1 MPLVL
6 RKRRKVYIIILTIL
20 IVLAVGTF
28 LDIWISSNYLF
39 IRNYTAEVSN
49 TNGKT
54 IQPVVI
60 SDLHDHQFGSNN
72 KRLVDKIAGINPD
85 AIFMDGD
92 MLNAESDNAAI
103 PCALIQQLKDV
114 APVYYALGNNENGYI
129 SNKHPDLVNQLE
141 ESGAIVLDKSYVD
154 IDLDGVPVRLGGMYD
169 YAFGLDGNNTALAA
183 PEDVL
188 SFLQDYQ
195 NTDRVKI
202 MLSHRPESYVFGDAS
217 KTWKIDL
224 IICGHVHGGQVVLPF
239 LGGLYGGDQ
248 EWFPEYVHGLYQK
261 DNFQMFITSGL
272 GSNKQKL
279 PRFNNPPEIAVLNI
293 EV

>member
-1 MPLVL
+1 MVL
-6 RKRRKVYIIILTIL
+6 NSKKRRKVPIIILTVF
-20 IVLAVGTF
+20 IVLVLCF
-28 LDIWISSNYLF
+28 IIDLWVSSNYLVT
-39 IRNYTAEVSN
+39 RKYTVELSN
-49 TNGKT
+49 TIGKT
-54 IQPVVI
+54 IKAVVI
-60 SDLHDHQFGSNN
+60 SDLHDYQFGSNN
-72 KRLVDKIAGINPD
+72 RRLVDKIAGIKPD
-85 AIFMDGD
+85 VIFMDGD
-92 MLNAESDNAAI
+92 MLNAESDSVSV
-103 PCALIQQLKDV
+103 PCNLIQQLKDV
-114 APVYYALGNNENGYI
+114 APIYYTLGNNENEYI
-129 SNKHPDLVNQLE
+129 ENDHPYLVDQLE
-141 ESGAIVLDKSYVD
+141 ESGAVVLDKTYVD
-154 IDLDGVPVRLGGMYD
+154 IEVAGVPIRLGGMYD

-188 SFLQDYQ
+188 AFLQDYQ
-195 NTDRVKI
+195 NTDRIKI

-248 EWFPEYVHGLYQK
+248 EWFPKYVHGLYQK

-272 GSNKQKL
+272 GSDRQRL

>member
-54 IQPVVI
+54 IQAVVI

>member
-54 IQPVVI
+54 IQAVVI

-154 IDLDGVPVRLGGMYD
+154 IDLDGVPVRLGGKYD

>member
-1 MPLVL
+1 MTIFVALVL
-6 RKRRKVYIIILTIL
+6 CFIIDLW
-20 IVLAVGTF
+20 V
-28 LDIWISSNYLF
+28 SSNCLL
-39 IRNYTAEVSN
+39 IRNYTADVSN
-49 TNGKT
+49 ANGKT
-54 IQPVVI
+54 IKTVVI
-60 SDLHDHQFGSNN
+60 SDLHDHQFGPDN
-72 KRLVDKIAGINPD
+72 KRLVDKIAGIEPD
-85 AIFMDGD
+85 VIFMDGD

-103 PCALIQQLKDV
+103 PCELIQQLLDV
-114 APVYYALGNNENGYI
+114 APVYYALGNNEKEYIDNG
-129 SNKHPDLVNQLE
+129 HPDLIDKLE
-141 ESGAIVLDKSYVD
+141 ESGAVVLDKSYVD
-154 IDLDGVPVRLGGMYD
+154 IDLKGVPVRLGGMYD

-195 NTDRVKI
+195 DTDRVKI